1 MAQDHSIGSDGGA
14 TAEAVEEAAAAEA
27 ALQRCGECKQS
38 HKSLSYCFSQ
48 GHGFGDG
55 GSDGDG
61 GEEQEEEGEEDE
73 EEEEEEG
80 KISNVDRVPV
90 LNDPPASTP
99 LSASSMA

>member
-1 MAQDHSIGSDGGA
+1 MTILQDACCNIHAD
-14 TAEAVEEAAAAEA
+14 EEEDNEVEEE
-27 ALQRCGECKQS
+27 EEEEEEVVVEEEEE
-38 HKSLSYCFSQ
+38 
-48 GHGFGDG
+48 
-55 GSDGDG
+55 
-61 GEEQEEEGEEDE
+61 EEQEEEE